1 MGIYKLHKQRK
12 KGGSRSRH
20 GKSSRQPINEAYE
33 NEAQHMSE
41 ATNDGCRPGRS
52 WAHQIHFSCPGC
64 GFALT
69 LKAWVLVDVDERPDL
84 VGQIGRGT
92 LHAVT
97 CAQCGKST
105 QVDVPML
112 LFRADA
118 SPPLL
123 FSPSRQTS
131 QERESLQL
139 RELLFRLQG
148 QEETRWVNEFTFGIQ
163 GVKRDRLA
171 AVLGVDLRAILLD
184 LARWEKAG
192 EWERVAA
199 LAEKALGILRREEDP
214 AMWTVIREGWAGA
227 HSELAVQYIEQPRGE
242 KADNIERAI
251 YHGRQALTVFT
262 EEKSPDLWA
271 IVHHNLAIAYLNRI
285 VENREDNLKEAAVHH
300 RMALQVYTIDSHPKD
315 WAIEM
320 EGLANLCCEGS
331 GRDRPGLLE
340 EAIRGFE
347 LALQV
352 HTPTAMPREYAR
364 TMNNLA
370 LAYCARVEGDGEQ
383 NLHHAVDCL
392 TDALKVADRKT
403 YPEEWA
409 ATHGNLTKAYEAL
422 YRIVEGGPSL
432 EKAIFHC
439 RQALEVFTVERF
451 PARYRQ
457 CRRTLALLYFYTG
470 DWKEAHT
477 ACTDAIEAD
486 RILLSAAYTE
496 FGRRA
501 EVAET
506 RNIYQIDAYCL
517 LKLKQADEALPR
529 LEQGKTQLLNE
540 SLSLSELDL
549 LALSEAQQSSVR
561 KARETLHEIE
571 TSGRLGQGMTVPV
584 VEIER
589 AEALRQARRHLN
601 SIVENIRAE
610 NPAFMPHGLD
620 LPVLLSL
627 APGGGALVM
636 PCITPQGSIVF
647 VVPHGVSGI
656 TEKEH
661 CVPLDSFTDK
671 DETVLLFGPMV
682 GKKGPESSIGKS
694 GGWMPAY
701 LNRSADPGKWLD
713 TIEHTGHELWKS
725 VFEPVHKRLAAL
737 GIAEGAPLL
746 LIVPGGLNLLPLHAA
761 WREVDGRK
769 RYVLDDYTVSYGP
782 SCYACHVSRCRLQ
795 RPNSQKS
802 TMLAVMNPTDDLVF
816 ASSEGAA
823 IGALFGKDACRLLAG
838 KEATS
843 DTFMRSTHGAT
854 YLHFACHGYYDWK
867 NPMNSGLL
875 LAEREPLTLA
885 RILTEP
891 DLGATRLV
899 VLSACE
905 TGLTDI
911 SESPDEYLG
920 LPASFL
926 QAGAPGVLSTLWPVD
941 DLSTMLLMEHFYE
954 GHIHGGFTPAESLR
968 GAQLWLRDLSADV
981 LRRRLSEMRKQ
992 LGPDHPSAS
1001 TVGRQFRRFAE
1012 MEPEE
1017 RPFAHPYYWA
1027 GFTFAGM

>member
-1 MGIYKLHKQRK
+1 
-12 KGGSRSRH
+12 
-20 GKSSRQPINEAYE
+20 
-33 NEAQHMSE
+33 MSE
-41 ATNDGCRPGRS
+41 AASDGRGVSRS

-84 VGQIGRGT
+84 VRQIGCGT
-92 LHAVT
+92 LHTVT
-97 CAQCGKST
+97 CTQCGKST
-105 QVDVPML
+105 QVDVPLL
-112 LFRADA
+112 LFRADT

-123 FSPSRQTS
+123 FSPSRQTP

-139 RELLFRLQG
+139 RELLFRLQD

-184 LARWEKAG
+184 LARSEKESDWG
-192 EWERVAA
+192 HVVT
-199 LAEKALGILRREEDP
+199 LAEKALDIIDRKEDP
-214 AMWTVIREGWAGA
+214 VMWTVIREGWAGA

-262 EEKSPDLWA
+262 ETKNPDLWA

-285 VENREDNLKEAAVHH
+285 AEDREDNLKEAAAHH

-320 EGLANLCCEGS
+320 EGLANLCCESS
-331 GRDRPGLLE
+331 GQDRPVLLE

-352 HTPTAMPREYAR
+352 HIPAAMPREYAR
-364 TMNNLA
+364 TMNDLA

-383 NLHHAVDCL
+383 NLRHAVDCL
-392 TDALKVADRKT
+392 TNALKVADRET

-422 YRIVEGGPSL
+422 YRTVGDGGLL
-432 EKAIFHC
+432 EKAVLHC
-439 RQALEVFTVERF
+439 RQALEIFTVERF

-457 CRRTLALLYFYTG
+457 CQRTLALLYFYVG

-477 ACTDAIEAD
+477 ACAAAIEAD

-506 RNIYQIDAYCL
+506 RNIYQLDAYCL
-517 LKLKQADEALPR
+517 LKLKQAGEALAR

-549 LALSEAQQSSVR
+549 LTLSEVQQSSIR
-561 KARETLHEIE
+561 EAREILRDIE
-571 TSGRLGQGMTVPV
+571 SSVPQRQGIAVPV
-584 VEIER
+584 AEIER
-589 AEALRQARRHLN
+589 VEALHQARRHLN

-610 NPAFMPHGLD
+610 NPAFMPYGLD
-620 LPVLLSL
+620 VQALLSL
-627 APGGGALVM
+627 APEGGALVM
-636 PCITPQGSIVF
+636 PCITPKGSVVF
-647 VVPHGVSGI
+647 VVPHGVSDI

-661 CVPLDSFTDK
+661 CVSLDGFTDK
-671 DETVLLFGPMV
+671 DEAALLFGPMV
-682 GKKGPESSIGKS
+682 GKKRLEGNIGKP
-694 GGWMPAY
+694 GGWMPTY
-701 LNRSADPGKWLD
+701 LNRSADPGNWLD
-713 TIEHTGHELWKS
+713 TIEHIGHVLWKS
-725 VFEPVHKRLAAL
+725 MFEPVHERLTAL
-737 GIAEGAPLL
+737 GIDGGAPLL
-746 LIVPGGLNLLPLHAA
+746 LIVPGGLNLLPFHAA
-761 WREVDGRK
+761 WRAVDGRK

-782 SCYACHVSRCRLQ
+782 SGYACHVSRSRLQ
-795 RPNSQKS
+795 KTKGQEPA
-802 TMLAVMNPTDDLVF
+802 MLAVINPTGDLVF
-816 ASSEGAA
+816 ASVEGAA
-823 IGALFGKDACRLLAG
+823 IGSFFGERARQLLVE

-843 DTFMRSTHGAT
+843 DAFMRSANGAV
-854 YLHFACHGYYDWK
+854 YVHFSCHGYYDWK

-875 LAEREPLTLA
+875 LAGKTPLTLA
-885 RILTEP
+885 RILAEP
-891 DLGATRLV
+891 NLGAARLV

-911 SESPDEYLG
+911 SESPDEYCG

-941 DLSTMLLMEHFYE
+941 DLSTMLLMERFYE
-954 GHIHGGFTPAESLR
+954 AHIHGGFAPAEALC
-968 GAQLWLRDLSADV
+968 GAQQWLKDVSADD
-981 LRRRLSEMRKQ
+981 LRRRLGEMRKQ

-1001 TVGRQFRRFAE
+1001 IVSEQFRRFAE
-1012 MEPEE
+1012 MEPEK
-1017 RPFAHPYYWA
+1017 RPFAHPCYWA
-1027 GFTFAGM
+1027 GFTFTGA